1 MTLQL
6 RIQAGKQ
13 FLLQAF
19 PVESTHCARGVGSQ
33 SDSGPEGRREGP
45 GSRAGSLGQSDLF

>member
-19 PVESTHCARGVGSQ
+19 PVESTHCARGIGSQ